1 MSSFCQHNRRF
12 INKSMENVNIDAKVQ
27 WEKGLCDDEVMEIY
41 LSFWFFFS
49 VFVLDFRLGIP
60 GGRK

>member
-1 MSSFCQHNRRF
+1 MMKLWKFSSV
-12 INKSMENVNIDAKVQ
+12 S
-27 WEKGLCDDEVMEIY
+27 G
-41 LSFWFFFS
+41 FFFS

>member
-1 MSSFCQHNRRF
+1 MQ
-12 INKSMENVNIDAKVQ
+12 I

>member
-1 MSSFCQHNRRF
+1 MWILMQ
-12 INKSMENVNIDAKVQ
+12 I

-60 GGRK
+60 GGRKWFTTKKNCVKCVGDL

>member
-1 MSSFCQHNRRF
+1 MQRFKERR
-12 INKSMENVNIDAKVQ
+12 VY
-27 WEKGLCDDEVMEIY
+27 VMMK
-41 LSFWFFFS
+41 LWKFTSVSGFFS